1 MNRRGFLKRLAGA
14 AAVVP
19 VAAAVAAQEPAKP
32 AVKPAPAIQRN
43 VTTSSNATVTFM
55 ADYSY
60 SERVVTWHIPTTDIR
75 SR

>member
-19 VAAAVAAQEPAKP
+19 VVAQEPAKP